1 MLWEKSM
8 SSSGLRE
15 ILRYTLDEEQLVD
28 KLVGRLNSIGVD
40 VKTICFRDVKDA
52 KEVISKLALALWDE
66 FEIEFRQFANDNNV
80 EIEED
85 DFHIE
90 IDELKYGNFEVFYNN
105 CIEDVN
111 EEVGWFVAGAK
122 RKAFIRL
129 VNNLDLEFKNK

>member
-1 MLWEKSM
+1 M

-15 ILRYTLDEEQLVD
+15 ILEYTLDEEQLVD
-28 KLVGRLNSIGVD
+28 KLVSRLNSIGVD
-40 VKTICFRDVKDA
+40 VKSICFRDVKDA
-52 KEVISKLALALWDE
+52 KEVISELALALWDE
-66 FEIEFRQFANDNNV
+66 FEKEFRQFANDNNV

-111 EEVGWFVAGAK
+111 EEVGWFVVGAK

-129 VNNLDLEFKNK
+129 INNLDLEFKNK